1 MFTFL
6 IGDTITITR
15 PNGTTETYT
24 LYGGQQIA
32 FADGQG
38 VIHHDVLARPYITI
52 KLQPER

>member
-38 VIHHDVLARPYITI
+38 VIHHDVLARPY
-52 KLQPER
+52 KSVLLQPER